1 MISKSVMND
10 IKYFI
15 IDEEAEK
22 RELEKYAN
30 FTYLFDIWLKNMEKG
45 KNVSSYFERNGYK
58 KIVVYGMGMIGKHIV
73 EQLKDTNIQVLYTIE
88 RGVIS
93 ASGKVYTSTEI
104 DKLEEKPDVIVVT
117 PLMEYVEIKEMLFN
131 KYKCD
136 IVSAEEVILSV

>member
-73 EQLKDTNIQVLYTIE
+73 EQLKIPIFKCCIQ
-88 RGVIS
+88 
-93 ASGKVYTSTEI
+93 
-104 DKLEEKPDVIVVT
+104 
-117 PLMEYVEIKEMLFN
+117 
-131 KYKCD
+131 
-136 IVSAEEVILSV
+136 